1 MRIEPAS
8 GTPKHSPIT
17 AEDDAEI
24 SRHLESAQARGT
36 VPGTLNSSS
45 VRVCNNHLT
54 SLQGLDRMLWHVLD
68 APSEMVWLD
77 ASCNKLTSVDD
88 VILNFPK
95 LQVRWNAHRDPGRDL
110 GKDKAILS
118 PA

>member
-8 GTPKHSPIT
+8 GTPTHSPIT

-24 SRHLESAQARGT
+24 NRHLESAQARGT
-36 VPGTLNSSS
+36 APGTLNSSS

-54 SLQGLDRMLWHVLD
+54 SLQGLDRVLWHVLD
-68 APSEMVWLD
+68 DPSEMVWLD

-95 LQVRWNAHRDPGRDL
+95 LQVRWHALRDPGRDP
-110 GKDKAILS
+110 GKDKAVFL